1 MPAYPRKLRAVAA
14 AGVLTVALALP
25 IGVAAAAEHGE
36 PTHGESLGG
45 APPTSPLAP
54 ATEVPAAPS
63 EAGAGTEGGAKTG
76 SEGVGTESGAA
87 GGGEAAGPTGGS
99 AEESVTE
106 NAPLTPEAVRHPK
119 LPPASGGTVAEEQ
132 NQGEKELAEAET
144 EEEADEAAK
153 RAGEEAGIN
162 QPAPTLQIPTLTA
175 SACASTAVPPQLI
188 PIYQSASATYG
199 LGSQGPAVLAGIN
212 AVETGFGTNLGPSSA
227 GAEGWMQFMPST
239 WATYGVDA
247 NGDGIADPNNPE
259 DAIFTA
265 ARYLSAAGMPADTYG
280 AIFAYNH
287 ADWYVSEVL
296 ANAGCYAKEIGDT
309 AFSAAG
315 LTPQIEVLRCEPAPD
330 WKKQIPAE
338 YLEAFDAAAARY
350 ELGKRGVW
358 ALAAIAR
365 LESNFGRGMGKK
377 LLDEVGPLGL
387 EASEWKQYR
396 VDGDDDGHIEHADIF
411 DSAATLARE
420 IWSKGSLEAGVFAH
434 NQAAW
439 YVEEVLADAE
449 EIEGGCQTHYVDWRV
464 APLAAETQ
472 VAGAEAVIQPNGLAA
487 APESAPP
494 AVKAAIAAA
503 NSIATTPY
511 VWGGGHA
518 SFYSYGYDC
527 SGAVSFALYGA
538 GLLDTPLT
546 SGSLESYGEPGPGKW
561 ITIYANATHTYMVI
575 GGLRWDTVGDAN
587 GTGPRWHAE
596 PPYPA
601 GFVVRHPAG
610 Y

>member
-1 MPAYPRKLRAVAA
+1 MTSNARKLRAVAA
-14 AGVLTVALALP
+14 AAAICAALAAP
-25 IGVAAAAEHGE
+25 IGVAAAAESSAAAKATATAVE
-36 PTHGESLGG
+36 N
-45 APPTSPLAP
+45 SPLAP
-54 ATEVPAAPS
+54 ATEAPQTPAAT
-63 EAGAGTEGGAKTG
+63 EAGGANGGSGSTG
-76 SEGVGTESGAA
+76 SGASG
-87 GGGEAAGPTGGS
+87 
-99 AEESVTE
+99 VTE
-106 NAPLTPEAVRHPK
+106 NAPLAPEVVRHPT
-119 LPPASGGTVAEEQ
+119 LPPASGGTTAEAQIGEQ
-132 NQGEKELAEAET
+132 PTKGEEEVAEAET
-144 EEEADEAAK
+144 EGEADEAAE
-153 RAGEEAGIN
+153 RAGEEAEGVDKAA
-162 QPAPTLQIPTLTA
+162 PALQIPSLSA
-175 SACASTAVPPQLI
+175 SACAASAVPPVLI
-188 PIYQSASATYG
+188 PIYQRASSQYG
-199 LGSQGPAVLAGIN
+199 LGPQGPAVLAGIN

-239 WATYGVDA
+239 WAEWGVDA
-247 NGDGIADPNNPE
+247 NGDGVADQNNPE
-259 DAIFTA
+259 DAIYAA

-280 AIFAYNH
+280 AIYAYNH

-296 ANAGCYAKEIGDT
+296 ADAGCYATEVGDP
-309 AFSAAG
+309 AFTQAG
-315 LTPQIEVLRCEPAPD
+315 LSPQIEVLRCDPAAA
-330 WKKQIPAE
+330 WRKQIPAE
-338 YLEAFDAAAARY
+338 YLEAFEDAAARY

-365 LESNFGRGMGKK
+365 LESSFGRGMNQAELEGP
-377 LLDEVGPLGL
+377 GPLGL
-387 EASEWKQYR
+387 EASEWKDYR

-434 NQAAW
+434 NQAEW
-439 YVEEVLADAE
+439 YVQEVLQESE
-449 EIEGGCQTHYVDWRV
+449 EIEGGCKVSTVDWRV
-464 APLAAETQ
+464 APLAAETTVQ
-472 VAGAEAVIQPNGLAA
+472 GAEAVLQPNGLAA
-487 APESAPP
+487 APAAAPP

-538 GLLDTPLT
+538 GLLDSPLT

-561 ITIYANATHTYMVI
+561 ITIYANATHTYVVI
-575 GGLRWDTVGDAN
+575 AGLRWDTVGDAH